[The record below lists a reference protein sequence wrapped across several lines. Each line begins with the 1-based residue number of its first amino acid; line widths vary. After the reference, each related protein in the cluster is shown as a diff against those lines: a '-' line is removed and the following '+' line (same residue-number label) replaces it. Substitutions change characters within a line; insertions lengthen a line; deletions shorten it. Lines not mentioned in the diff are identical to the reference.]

1 MGVFLRIDVD
11 LLAAFYL
18 CIILSFALRR
28 LDHQDAFNQMFFQF
42 CVLIIAECFIEAL
55 TCLINHHPAPFY
67 RVLSTVLHMIL
78 FLFPPVMTCY
88 WFLISKM
95 LTTQGNIRDIQFRGP
110 LMIPILV
117 NWLILLL
124 TPFFNLVFY
133 IDEAGVYHRGPL
145 YLLVAAIGYF
155 YLLMSFIVLIKRRKN
170 LVSTDVRFLSI
181 FCLLPMIGQ
190 LLQGFVYGVLL
201 MFPCSAL
208 ALSILYLYLQERM
221 VQTDYMTGA
230 WTRYSFEFC
239 LASKLKSQQ
248 NTPFGVIYVDIDN
261 LKSIND
267 QFGHPEGDIAIRA
280 TVSTI
285 KGTLRKGDSI
295 ARLGGDEFG
304 IVLNLQ
310 TQAELDAVVERIGKA
325 IERYNHS
332 SNKPYHL
339 SLSLGAELFFGLEHE
354 NVESIINRVDHL
366 MYLKKQQKKQAQ
378 TDSLAS
384 SAPPM
389 AE

>member
-1 MGVFLRIDVD
+1 MSVFLRIDID
-11 LLAAFYL
+11 LVAALYL

-28 LDHQDAFNQMFFQF
+28 LDHQDAFNQTFFRF
-42 CVLIIAECFIEAL
+42 CVLIITACFVEAL
-55 TCLINHHPAPFY
+55 TCVINQQSSPFY
-67 RVLSTVLHMIL
+67 RILSTVLHM
-78 FLFPPVMTCY
+78 FLFISPPVLTCY

-95 LTTQGNIRDIQFRGP
+95 LTTQGNISDIRFRGP

-117 NWLILLL
+117 NLIILIL

-145 YLLVAAIGYF
+145 YAFVVILGYV
-155 YLLMSFIVLIKRRKN
+155 YLLMSFLVLIKRRKN
-170 LVSTDVRFLSI
+170 LVTTDVRFLLI
-181 FCLLPMIGQ
+181 FCLLPMIGE
-190 LLQGFVYGVLL
+190 LLQGLFYGIL
-201 MFPCSAL
+201 MMWPCTAL

-239 LASKLKSQQ
+239 LASKLKSHQ
-248 NTPFGVIYVDIDN
+248 NAPFGVIYVDIDN
-261 LKSIND
+261 LKNIND
-267 QFGHPEGDIAIRA
+267 QFGHLEGDIAIRA
-280 TVSTI
+280 TVDTI
-285 KGTLRKGDSI
+285 KSTLRKGDSI

-310 TQAELDAVVERIGKA
+310 TQAELNAVVERIGKA

-332 SNKPYHL
+332 SNKPYQL
-339 SLSLGAELFFGLEHE
+339 SLSLGAEVFLEQAHE
-354 NVESIINRVDHL
+354 SVESIINRVDHL
-366 MYLKKQQKKQAQ
+366 MYLIKQQKKQASSHSPA
-378 TDSLAS
+378 SLVT
-384 SAPPM
+384 PP